1 MKTRCFESVALGS
14 LMDALTESAL
24 SLLGDNE
31 AAYQVIACAL
41 ADLLGNGDELV
52 KKLEQNH

>member
-1 MKTRCFESVALGS
+1 
-14 LMDALTESAL
+14 MDALTESAL